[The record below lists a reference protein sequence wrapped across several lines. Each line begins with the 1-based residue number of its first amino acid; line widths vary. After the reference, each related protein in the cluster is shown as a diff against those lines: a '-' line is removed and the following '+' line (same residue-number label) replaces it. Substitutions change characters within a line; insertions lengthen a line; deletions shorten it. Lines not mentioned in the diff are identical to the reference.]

1 MITIAT
7 IVGARPQFIKAAA
20 ISRAIA
26 QHNKF
31 KNNGLPPINE
41 IIFHTGQHYDYELSA
56 VFFKEL
62 GLPDPAYHLSVGSGN
77 HGFQTGKIMEKLE
90 GPLMKLKPDL
100 VLVYGDTN
108 STLAGALTA
117 AKLNIPVAHVE
128 AGLRS
133 FNRDMAEEINR
144 VLTDHI
150 SSWLFCPSELAVKN
164 LAKEGIHNGVS
175 MVGDVMYD
183 VCLWHLQRVD
193 KHHNILLELGMRPG
207 NYALATIH
215 RAENT
220 DDYNRLLSIF
230 SILERVVSKGTPV
243 VLPLHPRTKRM
254 LNFFSINYQKI
265 KVISPV
271 SYEEML
277 ILEKHAK
284 VILTDSGGIQKEAY
298 WLGIPCITLRNET
311 EWIETVKNGWN
322 IIVGLNSDLIIDVIR
337 KLPTN
342 KKRPQLYGNG
352 DSAKKII
359 NKIVGLLADKQK
371 SHIQK

>member
-1 MITIAT
+1 MISIAT

-26 QHNKF
+26 KHNKF
-31 KNNGLPPINE
+31 KTNGFSPINE
-41 IIFHTGQHYDYELSA
+41 IVFHTGQHYDYEMSA

-90 GPLMKLKPDL
+90 GPLMKIKPDL

-108 STLAGALTA
+108 STLAGGLTA

-133 FNRDMAEEINR
+133 FNRNMPEEINR
-144 VLTDHI
+144 VLTDHV
-150 SSWLFCPSELAVKN
+150 SSWLFCPSEQAIQN
-164 LAKEGIHNGVS
+164 LAKEGIRNGAS

-183 VCLWHLQRVD
+183 VCLWHLRRID
-193 KHHNILLELGMRPG
+193 KHKNLLLKLNLSPG
-207 NYALATIH
+207 TYALATIH

-220 DDYNRLLSIF
+220 DNYDRLRSIF
-230 SILERVVSKGTPV
+230 NGLERVISEGTPI
-243 VLPLHPRTKRM
+243 VLPLHPRTKKM
-254 LNFFSINYQKI
+254 LKFFSINLKKI
-265 KVISPV
+265 KTISPV

-277 ILEKHAK
+277 CLEQNAK

-298 WLGIPCITLRNET
+298 WLKVPCVTLRDET
-311 EWIETVKNGWN
+311 EWVETLKAGWN
-322 IIVGLNSDLIIDVIR
+322 LIAGSDSDFIAAAVHREPPND
-337 KLPTN
+337 N
-342 KKRPQLYGNG
+342 RPQLYGNG
-352 DSAKKII
+352 NAAQ
-359 NKIVGLLADKQK
+359 KIVGVVARSL
-371 SHIQK
+371 S